1 MEKIENPETKV
12 LKGMELNDK
21 DYLTL
26 LLTSL
31 KDIEKNYVIAM
42 TEASNE
48 YLYKQLE
55 EVFLQIADFQRE
67 VYEVMFQNGWY
78 KLETVDTLKL
88 NNKLETLNQELSD
101 LKN

>member
-78 KLETVDTLKL
+78 KLET
-88 NNKLETLNQELSD
+88 LNQELSD